1 MSFSVGQIQSC
12 LVRVHFEELL
22 RGSESGAK
30 CYPLGQNSVV
40 AGPHKMG
47 AEMGHNFFYPFTVLL
62 YNNFKVF
69 CLFRFTLVPVF
80 F

>member
-47 AEMGHNFFYPFTVLL
+47 AEMGHNFFIHLL
-62 YNNFKVF
+62 FYYIIISKYFVCF
-69 CLFRFTLVPVF
+69 GLL
-80 F
+80 